1 MEILETVNQYCGYAV
16 NILLVVVLLVL
27 IFVLLKVLG
36 ILSDV
41 KKMMPKVD
49 STLDIVNDYLDE
61 FKIPVRAIVNVS
73 MSVEALR
80 AATEMTIKNFADKMS
95 ENMRIVAEFLRQF
108 WDNLAKAQKEET
120 SEEATFVEVEKGE

>member
-108 WDNLAKAQKEET
+108 WDNLSKAQKEET